1 MERTM
6 QNKETV
12 ILVHVDFS
20 DTAFKAVG
28 QEDLIECQELVRS
41 AGASVEAVITAKRS
55 VPDSKYFIGK
65 GKAEEVASAVKM
77 FKANLIIFNHNLTP
91 AQERN
96 LEKLCGCRVVDRTGL
111 ILDIFAQ
118 RAQSF
123 EGKLQ
128 IELAQLQHMA
138 TRLVRGW
145 THLERQR
152 GGIGMRGGP
161 GETQLEVD
169 RRLIRDRIALIKER
183 LEKVRSE
190 REHGRRARKRAALP
204 TVALVGY
211 TNTGKSTLFNCLTKA
226 EAYVANKLFATLD
239 PTLRRI
245 ELAGIGRIVLV
256 DTVGFVRHLPHS
268 LVDAFRA
275 TLEETLGADLLL
287 HVVDASD
294 PEYQEKI
301 RAVDVVLKEIG
312 ADKIP
317 SLHVYNKI
325 DLLSDAS
332 PRRDLNDNNVPT
344 KIWISA
350 QNEAGIDL
358 LTKTIREF
366 LAKKGSKCNVI
377 LDVSEGKLRALL
389 HEKSVVL
396 HEKIDRQ
403 GKWHISIGI
412 PRSEF
417 LRLRKI
423 CSE

>member
-1 MERTM
+1 M
-6 QNKETV
+6 QNQESV

-20 DTAFKAVG
+20 DAAFKAVG
-28 QEDLIECQELVRS
+28 QEDLFECQELVRS
-41 AGASVEAVITAKRS
+41 AGAIVDTVITAKRAM
-55 VPDSKYFIGK
+55 PDSKYFVGK
-65 GKAEEVASAVKM
+65 GKAEEIASAVKI

-96 LEKLCGCRVVDRTGL
+96 LEKLCECRVVDRTGL

-118 RAQSF
+118 RARSF

-128 IELAQLQHMA
+128 VELAQLQHMA

-183 LEKVRSE
+183 LGKVRSE

-211 TNTGKSTLFNCLTKA
+211 TNTGKSTLFNRLTKA

-239 PTLRRI
+239 PTLRRV
-245 ELAGIGRIVLV
+245 EMAGVGEVILV

-294 PEYQEKI
+294 LEYQEKI

-312 ADKIP
+312 ADEVPI
-317 SLHVYNKI
+317 LYVYNKI
-325 DLLSDAS
+325 DLLPDAS
-332 PRRDLNDNNVPT
+332 PRVDCHDN
-344 KIWISA
+344 KIPSRVWMSA
-350 QNEAGIDL
+350 QNGMGIEL
-358 LTKTIREF
+358 LTNSIRDF
-366 LAKKGSKCNVI
+366 LSQKRRKCNVI
-377 LDVSEGKLRALL
+377 LDVAEGKLRALL
-389 HEKSVVL
+389 HEKNAILS
-396 HEKIDRQ
+396 EKIDKKGQ
-403 GKWHISIGI
+403 WHISISM
-412 PRSEF
+412 PRSDF

>member
-1 MERTM
+1 M
-6 QNKETV
+6 QNQESV

-20 DTAFKAVG
+20 DAAFKAIG
-28 QEDLIECQELVRS
+28 QEDLFECQELVRS
-41 AGASVEAVITAKRS
+41 AGAIVDTVITAKRAM
-55 VPDSKYFIGK
+55 PDSKYFVGK
-65 GKAEEVASAVKM
+65 GKAEEIASAVKI
-77 FKANLIIFNHNLTP
+77 FKADLIIFNHNLTP

-96 LEKLCGCRVVDRTGL
+96 LEKLCECRVVDRTGL

-118 RAQSF
+118 RARSF

-128 IELAQLQHMA
+128 VELAQLQHMA

-183 LEKVRSE
+183 LRKVRSE
-190 REHGRRARKRAALP
+190 RERGRRARKRATLP

-211 TNTGKSTLFNCLTKA
+211 TNTGKSTLFNYLTKA
-226 EAYVANKLFATLD
+226 KVYVANKLFATLD
-239 PTLRRI
+239 PTLRLV
-245 ELAGIGRIVLV
+245 EMAGVGKIILV

-287 HVVDASD
+287 HVVDAED
-294 PEYQEKI
+294 LERQEKI
-301 RAVDVVLKEIG
+301 QAVNVVLKEIG
-312 ADKIP
+312 ADEIP
-317 SLHVYNKI
+317 VLYVSNKI
-325 DLLSDAS
+325 DLLFGTVPHIDYSDEK
-332 PRRDLNDNNVPT
+332 VPVRV
-344 KIWISA
+344 WISA
-350 QNEAGIDL
+350 QNGDGVQLLFEAM
-358 LTKTIREF
+358 REI
-366 LAKKGSKCNVI
+366 LAKKRRSCNVI
-377 LDVSEGKLRALL
+377 VGAQEGKLRALL
-389 HEKSVVL
+389 HEKSAIL
-396 HEKIDRQ
+396 SEKIDKKGQ
-403 GKWHISIGI
+403 WHISISM
-412 PRSEF
+412 PRSDF